1 MIAKTKEEGLEEVKR
16 LVEKFEL
23 NENQYKNE
31 SYNEEQLKTE
41 FLNPFFKAL
50 GWDVNNQEDFAP
62 QYKEV
67 VFEDSIKVGNKTKAP
82 DYAFRLGGQRIFFL
96 EAKKPS
102 RDIKNDKDHAFQ
114 VRRYGWSAK
123 LKGSVLSDFE
133 ELAIYETQT
142 KPESKQN
149 AGVGRLKYYKYDE
162 YIEKWD
168 EIWDLLSKEAVMKGK
183 FDKFFTANEKA
194 KGTSTVD
201 EEFLKE
207 INEWRELLAKNIALR
222 NEGLSISELNYAVQL
237 IIDRI
242 IFFRMAEDRGIQ
254 KYKTLYNLLD
264 KDEIYKSFADL
275 CKQAD
280 AKYNSGLFHFSK
292 ESKDDVTVDNF
303 TLDLNI
309 DNSVFKTIFKNLY
322 YPNSP
327 YEFSMIS
334 PEILGNIYE
343 QFLGK
348 TITLTKGH
356 RAKIIEKPEVKKAG
370 GVYYTPN
377 FIVKYIVEN
386 TVGELLKGKTP
397 NKVSNIKI
405 LDPACGSG
413 SFLLEA
419 YQYLLDWHLDY
430 YRNLEKPPK
439 NTIFQAKNGEYYLTI
454 QEKKR
459 ILLNNIYGV
468 DLDVNAVEVTKLSLL
483 LKVLENQNKDV
494 LEAQQK
500 LFQERV
506 LPNLSNNIKCGN
518 SLISTDIY
526 NEDISFEEASILNPF
541 DWEDEFSNVFENGG
555 FDAVIGN
562 PPYFNIQTLGNN
574 SIYANYLKSH
584 YEVYMD
590 KSDILFYFIERS
602 IQMSKKYV
610 EFIISNAFLFANK
623 GVNLRNYIIDN
634 APISKIINFENYK
647 VFNAGISTAIVQF
660 DKNKKDTKA
669 DVLVLSD
676 KNYDKNDLVNHFDN
690 SQNYFKVNFEK
701 DSNFSLVSEQRK
713 KLNDKIDKDSK
724 ILGDL
729 FLVGKGMET
738 AADKIF
744 SFKEKPTQFPENNI
758 KKRVTGVNIDKYHIN
773 NKNSKYVLYFE
784 DIENFKDLDDS
795 IKNYLME
802 NKRILKDRAT
812 VKNEGRIWWRY
823 SRPMHKEYYNLP
835 KIFCSRR
842 AKTNIFAMDN
852 SFKWIPFSNMTVI
865 FGNNEDL
872 DLRYVLCLLN
882 SNLLTYRYQS
892 IGKMTGANSYEYFPN
907 GVGKLPIKVIDKKDQ
922 EVFINLADE
931 VDNLKT
937 QLENVKDPKQKKILK
952 QKIAFEENKVNQL
965 VYDLYGLN
973 EDEIEIV
980 EESIK

>member
-16 LVEKFEL
+16 LVDKFEL

-518 SLISTDIY
+518 SLLESNII
-526 NEDISFEEASILNPF
+526 IEEGYEEKIIEINPF
-541 DWEDEFSNVFENGG
+541 DWKEEFSTIFANNG
-555 FDAVIGN
+555 FDVVIGN
-562 PPYFNIQTLGNN
+562 PPYVNAKLLVEKQSLQRDLISKDKNYECLYQKWDLYIPFMEKGIKLLNSEGIFGMIIPYPFVNQNYAKKLREYISNNYRINQIVDLSSEKIFKNVTIENCIPIISKTKPINVVPIYGLKNNEIKFKCEKDLKSLISNSNSHMWDLECRKKINKDFSHLKTLGEYCYISKGMVLNADEKKSKGQFVKADLISEEPSEIYVKPYVEGKNIDRYKIDKVRYLEWNTKRVPKKISRPTFPELYSNEKILVNKLGLIKATFGYSELYCNDSIRLCVSWKDLKDVDNKSIQKYLKSLNISSREELEKN
-574 SIYANYLKSH
+574 SKTVDLKYLLAIINSKLGNYFLNLIRGFQNMNIYPNYLKAIPIQEASKNKQN
-584 YEVYMD
+584 EIVDLVD
-590 KSDILFYFIERS
+590 KMIGLNKELS
-602 IQMSKKYV
+602 ICKTPNNSKLIQKQIRV
-610 EFIISNAFLFANK
+610 
-623 GVNLRNYIIDN
+623 IDN
-634 APISKIINFENYK
+634 
-647 VFNAGISTAIVQF
+647 
-660 DKNKKDTKA
+660 
-669 DVLVLSD
+669 
-676 KNYDKNDLVNHFDN
+676 
-690 SQNYFKVNFEK
+690 
-701 DSNFSLVSEQRK
+701 
-713 KLNDKIDKDSK
+713 KLN
-724 ILGDL
+724 
-729 FLVGKGMET
+729 
-738 AADKIF
+738 
-744 SFKEKPTQFPENNI
+744 
-758 KKRVTGVNIDKYHIN
+758 
-773 NKNSKYVLYFE
+773 
-784 DIENFKDLDDS
+784 
-795 IKNYLME
+795 
-802 NKRILKDRAT
+802 
-812 VKNEGRIWWRY
+812 
-823 SRPMHKEYYNLP
+823 
-835 KIFCSRR
+835 
-842 AKTNIFAMDN
+842 
-852 SFKWIPFSNMTVI
+852 
-865 FGNNEDL
+865 
-872 DLRYVLCLLN
+872 
-882 SNLLTYRYQS
+882 
-892 IGKMTGANSYEYFPN
+892 KM
-907 GVGKLPIKVIDKKDQ
+907 I
-922 EVFINLADE
+922 
-931 VDNLKT
+931 
-937 QLENVKDPKQKKILK
+937 
-952 QKIAFEENKVNQL
+952 
-965 VYDLYGLN
+965 YDLYGLN
-973 EDEIEIV
+973 EDEIKIV
-980 EESIK
+980 EENIK